1 MKHDAPRMNEAAPH
15 WRAAKAGVLSLPRC
29 ASCARYSWPPRA
41 ACGECGGVLEW
52 AACRG
57 TGTIVTYSVVRRAV
71 DPGLKDDVPYVVAIV
86 ELDEGPRLFANIVDA
101 DPEALRAGLAVT
113 CRFEPT
119 LDPDAWVPVFSPC

>member
-29 ASCARYSWPPRA
+29 ARCARFAWPPRPV
-41 ACGECGGVLEW
+41 CGECGGAIEW
-52 AACRG
+52 VACRG
-57 TGTIVTYSVVRRAV
+57 TGKIVTYSVIRRAV
-71 DPGLKDDVPYVVAIV
+71 DPALKGAVPYVVAIV
-86 ELDEGPRLFANIVDA
+86 ELDEGGRLFTNIVDA